1 MFYDFCPHCN
11 QQLECDESMDNAEV
25 TCPSCGKNF
34 VASKESFNI
43 DMNNK
48 EKPEEKKE
56 TLDENKVKKEV
67 FCSKCKRKYILSLEK
82 KQNNVTCP
90 FCQNFIVITPEE
102 EKKDDL
108 KLKILTEN
116 NSTSV
121 WTEEK
126 QENHFFKKVKMG
138 KPGLYNILMGIS
150 CFHFILAFIIV
161 AASFMITVNTNNV
174 IFFCVGIVAGLVLA
188 GWGFIFIAC
197 GEFVRIIFYGALS
210 CKKIKDMM
218 EEDRKAKENP
228 PAEP

>member
-25 TCPSCGKNF
+25 TCPSCGKSF
-34 VASKESFNI
+34 VAAKEVFNI

-90 FCQNFIVITPEE
+90 FCQKFIVITPEE

-116 NSTSV
+116 NSTRV

-126 QENHFFKKVKMG
+126 EEKSFFKNIKMG
-138 KPGLYNILMGIS
+138 KPDLSNAFFSIS
-150 CFHFILAFIIV
+150 VFHFFLASISFLSGFVYGETTGNFIPFL
-161 AASFMITVNTNNV
+161 AS
-174 IFFCVGIVAGLVLA
+174 IFVGLILA
-188 GWGFIFIAC
+188 GWGFLFMA
-197 GEFVRIIFYGALS
+197 GSQFVRIIFYGALS

-218 EEDRKAKENP
+218 EEDRKVKENP